1 MILTVVDIFM
11 SQLVEI
17 KFSLIFFLNYLTLIL
32 SILLSPTR
40 VYKILY
46 HLKLEKISPK
56 FSFDLLDIY
65 NILCVLTWHLITELE
80 LIAIISAC

>member
-11 SQLVEI
+11 SQLVKI

-32 SILLSPTR
+32 SILLSPTL

-46 HLKLEKISPK
+46 HLKLKKNSPK
-56 FSFDLLDIY
+56 FNFDLLDIY
-65 NILCVLTWHLITELE
+65 ILRVLTWLLITELE

>member
-11 SQLVEI
+11 SQLVKI

-32 SILLSPTR
+32 SILLSPTH

-46 HLKLEKISPK
+46 HLKLKKISPK
-56 FSFDLLDIY
+56 FNFDLLDMSIR
-65 NILCVLTWHLITELE
+65 VLTWLLITELE

>member
-11 SQLVEI
+11 SQLVKI

-46 HLKLEKISPK
+46 HLKLKKISPK
-56 FSFDLLDIY
+56 FNFVDLLDIY
-65 NILCVLTWHLITELE
+65 MLRVLTWLLITELE

>member
-1 MILTVVDIFM
+1 M
-11 SQLVEI
+11 SQLVKI

-40 VYKILY
+40 VYKIQY
-46 HLKLEKISPK
+46 HLKLKKISPE
-56 FSFDLLDIY
+56 FNFDLL
-65 NILCVLTWHLITELE
+65 NIRVLTWLLITELE